1 MQLAE
6 NKKTTM
12 RDRPTAAPPD
22 SLPRAAQAGSPQPAG
37 AAWPGR
43 VVIEGVVPEIDGGRF
58 PIKRTPGDEV
68 AVGADI
74 YADGHDVLGAV
85 LMVRRAGDADWT
97 ELPMTPLV
105 NDRWEA
111 RFTVEAV
118 GNYEYTIAAWVDRF
132 ATWRRDLAKKFEAG
146 QDVAAELVEGA
157 DLLRHTARRI
167 AAERPSDGDA
177 IRDAAWLRAR
187 ADVLSQHDETA
198 PRMNTAIDPE
208 LQSVMAKH
216 ADRSAGAT
224 YRQTLTV
231 RVDRKQ
237 ARFGAWYEMFPRSAG
252 ADPSRAAPL
261 REAESRLGE
270 IAAMG
275 FDVLYLPPIHPIGR
289 SFRKGPNNSLSAG
302 PSDPGSPWAIG
313 AAEGGHKAVHPALGT
328 IGDFDHFVV
337 AARKAGLEI
346 ALDLAY
352 QCSPDHPY
360 VREHPEWFRRRPDG
374 SIKYAE
380 NPPKKYQDIFPFDFE
395 CESWQALWQELKSIV
410 LFWAGR
416 GVKIFRVDNPHTKP
430 FRFWEWLIAEAQRDY
445 PDTIFLSEAFTRP
458 KIMKQL
464 AKLGFTQSYTYFTW
478 RNSKRDLTEYFTEL
492 TQTEVR
498 EYMRPN
504 LFTNTPDIL
513 HEYLQHGGR
522 PAFQARLVLA
532 ATLGASYGIYGPPFE
547 LCEARA
553 VSGTEEYQD
562 SEKYQVRCWDRDR
575 PGNIRQF
582 ITRVNQIRHANPALH
597 GDWSLRFWPIDNEQM
612 IFYSKTTPDRSNIIL
627 VVVNLDPRNTQSG
640 WARVPVDEL
649 GLDDTYQVHDLLND
663 ARYLWHGETNFVQL
677 DPSVCPAHIFH
688 VRRRLTSER
697 DYEHFS

>member
-1 MQLAE
+1 
-6 NKKTTM
+6 
-12 RDRPTAAPPD
+12 
-22 SLPRAAQAGSPQPAG
+22 
-37 AAWPGR
+37 
-43 VVIEGVVPEIDGGRF
+43 VVIEGVEPAIDGGRF

-74 YADGHDVLGAV
+74 YADGHDVLAAV
-85 LMVRRAGDADWT
+85 LMVRRAGDAQWT
-97 ELPMTPLV
+97 ELAMTPLV
-105 NDRWEA
+105 NDRWEG
-111 RFTVEAV
+111 RFTVDAV

-146 QDVAAELVEGA
+146 QDVASELVEGA
-157 DLLRHTARRI
+157 ELLRRTVRRI
-167 AAERPSDGDA
+167 AAQNSGDSEA
-177 IRDAAWLRAR
+177 GRDAAWLRAR
-187 ADVLSQHDETA
+187 AEVLSQPDETA

-208 LQSVMAKH
+208 LQSIMARY
-216 ADRSAGAT
+216 ADRAAGAT
-224 YRQTLTV
+224 YEPTLRV
-231 RVDRKQ
+231 RVDRKL

-252 ADPSRAAPL
+252 ADPTRGATL
-261 REAESRLGE
+261 RQAEARLCE

-275 FDVLYLPPIHPIGR
+275 FDVVYLPPIHPIGR
-289 SFRKGPNNSLSAG
+289 SFRKGPNNSLAAG
-302 PSDPGSPWAIG
+302 PNDPGSPWAIG

-328 IGDFDHFVV
+328 ISDFDHFVA
-337 AARKAGLEI
+337 AARKLGLEI

-360 VREHPEWFRRRPDG
+360 VREHPEWFRHRPDG
-374 SIKYAE
+374 TIKYAE
-380 NPPKKYQDIFPFDFE
+380 NPPKKYQDIYPFDFE
-395 CESWQALWQELKSIV
+395 CDGWQALWQELKSIV
-410 LFWAGR
+410 LFWIAH

-430 FRFWEWLIAEAQRDY
+430 FRFWEWLIAEVQRDH

-464 AKLGFTQSYTYFTW
+464 AKAGFTQSYTYFTW
-478 RNSKRDLTEYFTEL
+478 RNTKHELTEYFTEL
-492 TQTEVR
+492 AQSEVR

-504 LFTNTPDIL
+504 LFANTPDIL

-547 LCEARA
+547 LCESRA
-553 VSGTEEYQD
+553 VNRTEEYLD

-575 PGNIRQF
+575 PDNIRPL
-582 ITRVNQIRHANPALH
+582 IARVNQIRRDNPALH
-597 GDWSLRFWPIDNEQM
+597 SDWGLRFHPIDNDQM

-640 WARVPVDEL
+640 WVRVPL
-649 GLDDTYQVHDLLND
+649 GEFGLEHTYQVHDLLND

-677 DPSVCPAHIFH
+677 DPAVSPAHVFH
-688 VRRRLTSER
+688 LRRRLTSER
-697 DYEHFS
+697 DHEHFS